1 MKMSKERF
9 LLVENIA
16 TSYDKSYLLEFD
28 GNDFDLKK
36 LMENPDLPIY
46 MNGLIQMGDTPNRN
60 KRIYRFAKLREECLR
75 YLGEEVKELQSYGEL
90 DHPESSAVPELK
102 NAAMTI
108 EDIWFKGKEVHGR
121 IKILN
126 AFMPQNAPGLMA
138 RGIILNGKKLG
149 ISSRAF
155 GSVYNDG
162 SGYDVVDDDLE
173 LICWDLV
180 SRPSTIGANLKV
192 GNALQES
199 KLLLESKSLNS
210 ANRRRY
216 LKEVKSQGLT
226 SEQKL
231 FLDIMGVEKFL
242 QLMNK

>member
-1 MKMSKERF
+1 MANDRI
-9 LLVENIA
+9 LLVENMA
-16 TSYDKSYLLEFD
+16 TSYNKQYLLEFD
-28 GNDFDLKK
+28 GGDKEMK
-36 LMENPDLPIY
+36 RLMESPDIPIY

-60 KRIYRFAKLREECLR
+60 KRKYSFASLKKECER
-75 YLGEEVKELQSYGEL
+75 YLNEDVKELQSYGEL

-126 AFMPQNAPGLMA
+126 AFMPQIAPGLIA

-155 GSVYNDG
+155 GSVFQDG
-162 SGYDVVDDDLE
+162 SGYDVVDDDLD

-180 SRPSTIGANLKV
+180 SRPSTVGANLGVAKEKI
-192 GNALQES
+192 QEG
-199 KLLLESKSLNS
+199 KILLESINLDRNQKSK
-210 ANRRRY
+210 Y
-216 LKEVKSQGLT
+216 LKEVKKRGLS

-242 QLMNK
+242 QLTQK